1 MTTENICFVIVMLV
15 FLCFALL
22 FIGMMISQHLREQR
36 RFDEFMS
43 EVRRLRGEID
53 TTLR

>member
-22 FIGMMISQHLREQR
+22 MISQHLREQR